1 MSTSNNNAKHHSAIP
16 AVISEDC
23 RYVAVVNDRCLELHQ
38 TAQEDS
44 LLRLIFLHDDIK
56 GGLRFLQWSKPSCL
70 TKSSIQRVLC
80 ASNAHISVFDPED
93 ETWAAEID
101 AGEGTCFVHVD
112 FTPSAD
118 EIICFLEFNVQA
130 MVFNLKT
137 GEQRI
142 IKAPKFSG
150 PNGYVFR
157 PRSGHLALLL
167 KVEGNDILSVHEPG
181 TYGCIATATLQMV
194 DVQGLKCSPNGAW
207 IACWGASLAGTAV
220 AIYTADGQ
228 YFRTYTGAGNEIGF
242 GVKTIEWSPDSR
254 ILALGKQGG
263 TIELING
270 KTRSIRNFTPHLI
283 GALVQKSN
291 IKHMLWSNEKPEL
304 LMTTND
310 DDVATVHQWICG
322 RAPRIV
328 PIPRADGGKYNASW
342 VRDAGGLEA
351 VVDPALPH
359 PWVVAAPME
368 PVARPRENELRPEV
382 LIKVKRGLRA
392 KARLVIPHSQFRNIQ
407 QTWTD
412 DLEVRVEHSVDN
424 CTSSSSIMAPA
435 ASSGGK
441 KQKKKWSKGKVKD
454 KANHAVVLDKTTS
467 EKLYKD
473 VQSYRLITV
482 ATLVDRLKINGSLAR
497 KALADLEEKGQIKK
511 VVGHSKMNIYTR
523 AVTASE

>member
-270 KTRSIRNFTPHLI
+270 KTFGLAM
-283 GALVQKSN
+283 ALGDPMS
-291 IKHMLWSNEKPEL
+291 
-304 LMTTND
+304 
-310 DDVATVHQWICG
+310 
-322 RAPRIV
+322 V
-328 PIPRADGGKYNASW
+328 PIERNVYTENSSVVLEREYTLAPESPVFPFTYTIAAGTRTISALLHHHPCWVKLNA
-342 VRDAGGLEA
+342 EA

-392 KARLVIPHSQFRNIQ
+392 KASLVIPHSQFRNIQ

>member
-1 MSTSNNNAKHHSAIP
+1 MSTSNNNAKYHSAIP

-101 AGEGTCFVHVD
+101 AGEGTCFVHIE

-270 KTRSIRNFTPHLI
+270 KTFGLAMVLGDPMSVPIERNVYTENSSVVLEREYTLAPESPVFPFTYTIAAGTRTISALLFNPIGTMLATIDQGLPHIVWMWSIRNFTPHLI

-291 IKHMLWSNEKPEL
+291 IKHMLWSNEKSEL

-322 RAPRIV
+322 RAPKIV

-342 VRDAGGLEA
+342 VRDAGGL
-351 VVDPALPH
+351 V
-359 PWVVAAPME
+359 WF
-368 PVARPRENELRPEV
+368 
-382 LIKVKRGLRA
+382 G
-392 KARLVIPHSQFRNIQ
+392 
-407 QTWTD
+407 W
-412 DLEVRVEHSVDN
+412 
-424 CTSSSSIMAPA
+424 
-435 ASSGGK
+435 
-441 KQKKKWSKGKVKD
+441 
-454 KANHAVVLDKTTS
+454 HAGYTMGYPL
-467 EKLYKD
+467 
-473 VQSYRLITV
+473 
-482 ATLVDRLKINGSLAR
+482 GS
-497 KALADLEEKGQIKK
+497 
-511 VVGHSKMNIYTR
+511 GHSAEFRSVRSLGEERPSLSAIDFP
-523 AVTASE
+523 